1 MTIGVAILGGGFMGQ
16 THAAAWSTLAG
27 RARVVS
33 VSSRSLAKAQAV
45 ARSCAAEAT
54 DDLFA
59 PIAAPGVDVVDV
71 CLPTPL
77 HREAAERAF
86 AAGKDVLLEKPIA
99 LTVADAEAII
109 RAAEASGR
117 RLMVGLVL
125 RFWPEYQELRR
136 IVASGELGAPRAASA
151 VRLSPP
157 PAWNDWMI
165 DLSQSGGVAID
176 LMTHDFD
183 TLSAILGEPRRVFAR
198 AVPPAPGEAPQQAF
212 AVVEHEHG
220 SSTVEGSMLQPGS
233 FPFTSDLRV
242 LCELGA
248 ARYGFSAAPAADGGN
263 IGGVDQ
269 AANRLRVYPA
279 TGEPRLVEVASAD
292 PWVRQVTAL
301 ADLIERGAQPTEATG
316 PQALSALR
324 VGIAVNRSIESGRP
338 EEI

>member
-16 THAAAWSTLAG
+16 THAAAWSALPG
-27 RARVVS
+27 RARVVC

-45 ARSCAAEAT
+45 AQACGAAAS

-109 RAAEASGR
+109 QAAEVAGR

-125 RFWPEYQELRR
+125 RFWPEYEELRR
-136 IVASGELGAPRAASA
+136 VVASGELGAPLAASA

-157 PAWNDWMI
+157 PGWNDWMI
-165 DLSQSGGVAID
+165 DMAQSGGVAID

-183 TLSAILGEPRRVFAR
+183 TLGAILGEPRRVTAR
-198 AVPPAPGEAPQQAF
+198 AAPAAPGEAPQQAF

-220 SSTVEGSMLQPGS
+220 SASVEGSLLQPGS

-242 LCELGA
+242 LCERGA
-248 ARYGFSAAPAADGGN
+248 VHYPFSAAPAADGGN

-269 AANRLRVYPA
+269 AANRLRVFPTA
-279 TGEPRLVEVASAD
+279 GETRLVEVASAD
-292 PWVRQVTAL
+292 PWARQVAAL
-301 ADLIERGAQPTEATG
+301 ADLIERGAQPSEATG

-324 VGIAVNRSIESGRP
+324 VGLAANRSIASGRT

>member
-45 ARSCAAEAT
+45 ARLCAAEAT

-99 LTVADAEAII
+99 LTVADAEAVI

-136 IVASGELGAPRAASA
+136 IVAGGELGAPRAASA

-157 PAWNDWMI
+157 PGWNDWMI

-183 TLSAILGEPRRVFAR
+183 TLSAILGEPHRVFAR
-198 AVPPAPGEAPQQAF
+198 AVPAAPGEAPQQAF

-263 IGGVDQ
+263 IGGVDH
-269 AANRLRVYPA
+269 AANRLRIYPA

-301 ADLIERGAQPTEATG
+301 ADLIERRAQPTEATG